1 MGADRTHR
9 CAESTLNLRLGPK
22 LAAPEPGDI
31 WWALLDD
38 EPVGHEQSGRR
49 PVVIISNSDYLGLVE
64 SLVKIVP
71 VTMTHRGWPN
81 HIPLRGAT
89 SLAGYAMS
97 EQVRTI
103 SRERLLHKDGG
114 TSASCL
120 AEIHTW
126 IVDFLLP

>member
-1 MGADRTHR
+1 MGAGRAHR
-9 CAESTLNLRLGPK
+9 RAESTLKVRQTPT

-49 PVVIISNSDYLGLVE
+49 PVVIISNSVYLELVE

-81 HIPLRGAT
+81 HIPLKGAT
-89 SLAGYAMS
+89 GLTGYAMS

-126 IVDFLLP
+126 ILDFLLP